1 MRAVRGARSAKPR
14 SAHVWVAGVRN
25 PQGEADVIAALRAS
39 TVPAAN
45 GVLRIGGKQPG
56 DPPTP
61 PTLTFCA
68 RMQAVPAPQ
77 FPAEVLARDDVILN
91 VMT

>member
-1 MRAVRGARSAKPR
+1 MRRGSATVSRGRARAVLGARSAKPR

-25 PQGEADVIAALRAS
+25 PQGEADVIAALRAC

-56 DPPTP
+56 DPFTP
-61 PTLTFCA
+61 AIPGFQRPGAGCGCP
-68 RMQAVPAPQ
+68 AVSC
-77 FPAEVLARDDVILN
+77 
-91 VMT
+91 

>member
-1 MRAVRGARSAKPR
+1 MRGARSAKPR

-45 GVLRIGGKQPG
+45 GVLRIGGRQPG
-56 DPPTP
+56 DLLTP
-61 PTLTFCA
+61 ANSGFLRPGAGCPCP
-68 RMQAVPAPQ
+68 AVSC
-77 FPAEVLARDDVILN
+77 EVLARNGVILN